1 MNLAELQREGVAAA
15 ERGRLTEGL
24 GLLRTALSVAA
35 ERGPR
40 EVARVRVH
48 LVGLLAAR
56 GEVTAALVEASGVG
70 EELPSADADRLT
82 ANLACAL
89 ARAGRF
95 GEARE
100 TAERVLSRIRRSDD
114 PASLAGLLTT
124 LGVSRA
130 MQGAL
135 CGAEPAL
142 REAVEVATRADL
154 TYQTAIAR
162 GALAFVVARRGDLP
176 QALELFALAEPGLV
190 GERLTQCRLERA
202 ETLLMAGL
210 VDEARALLAATL
222 NEAAEQGH
230 DCDLAD
236 GLLLLA
242 HAELSDNDP
251 ERAAATAER
260 ARATFA
266 AQERAGWMLLA
277 EHVLLRARW
286 TAGERSPVFLSS
298 ATATADRL
306 ERGGWTEA
314 AAEARIMA
322 ARTALDLGRPAGHLL
337 EQVSR
342 FRVRGPAALRAA
354 AWHALALERRS
365 RDDLNGAVAAVW
377 SGLRVVEDHAEVFAA
392 LELRARA
399 ADLATE
405 LADLGLSLAR
415 SARELLSLEERR
427 RTLLRRPHEPG
438 PPRDSDRAAALARLR
453 ALSRSRTATTADGE
467 PAPDLF
473 RRLNALEGE
482 IRTER
487 YRRPAPRAE
496 PSTRAGTP
504 EVAAALGERVLVEL
518 IRVGAD
524 LHAVTIRDGRPRRHR
539 LGPFNDIARAASLT
553 RAAVRRAAEQ
563 EDLRTETG
571 LSITCTDLNDR
582 ILQPLQ
588 AEVTDRELVLV
599 PTGPLHTVPWAAL
612 PSLTGRPFTVAPSAT
627 AWFHAVRRQREP
639 GHVLLASGPDLTHA
653 GREVDALRHHY
664 PNARVL
670 QGRNADAETVRDALN
685 GASLAHVAAHG
696 EFRDGNALFSHLRLS
711 DGPLFVHDLE
721 EVERLPRTVVLSAC
735 DIGRSEAGDAAI
747 GMVGALLA
755 RGTATVVASVTPIRD
770 EEAPALMATFHR
782 ALAEGRSPAQALAS
796 APRPP
801 GVAGFLCFGAG

>member
-1 MNLAELQREGVAAA
+1 MTELQRAGVAAA
-15 ERGRLTEGL
+15 ERGRLDEGL
-24 GLLRTALSVAA
+24 GLLRRALSVAA
-35 ERGPR
+35 ECGPH
-40 EVARVRVH
+40 EVARVRVD

-70 EELPSADADRLT
+70 SSSPTPDADRLT

-95 GEARE
+95 DEARR
-100 TAERVLSRIRRSDD
+100 TAERVVARIRRCGD

-130 MQGAL
+130 MQGVL

-142 REAVEVATRADL
+142 REAVEVAARAGL
-154 TYQTAIAR
+154 AHQVAVAR

-176 QALELFALAEPGLV
+176 QALRLFALAEPGLA

-210 VDEARALLAATL
+210 VDEARSLLAATL
-222 NEAAEQGH
+222 DEAAERGH

-242 HAELSDNDP
+242 HAELSDGDP
-251 ERAAATAER
+251 ERAAQTAER
-260 ARATFA
+260 ARAAFA
-266 AQERAGWMLLA
+266 ARERTGWTLLA

-286 TAGERSPVFLSS
+286 AAGERSPVFLSS

-306 ERGGWTEA
+306 ERGGWAEA
-314 AAEARIMA
+314 AAEARVMA
-322 ARTALDLGRPAGHLL
+322 ARAALDLGRPAGHLL
-337 EQVSR
+337 ERVSR
-342 FRVRGPAALRAA
+342 FHVRGPAALRAS
-354 AWHALALERRS
+354 AWHALALDRRS
-365 RDDLNGAVAAVW
+365 RGDLNGAVAAVW

-392 LELRARA
+392 WELRARA

-405 LADLGLSLAR
+405 LADLGLSLSR

-427 RTLLRRPHEPG
+427 RALLRRPHEPG
-438 PPRDSDRAAALARLR
+438 PPRDGERAAALARLR
-453 ALSRSRTATTADGE
+453 ALSRSRTATAADGE
-467 PAPDLF
+467 PAPGLF

-482 IRTER
+482 IRAER
-487 YRRPAPRAE
+487 YRRPAPRSGP
-496 PSTRAGTP
+496 PSRAGTP
-504 EVAAALGERVLVEL
+504 ELAEALGGRVLVEL
-518 IRVGAD
+518 VRIGAD

-539 LGPFNDIARAASLT
+539 LGAFDGVARAASLT
-553 RAAVRRAAEQ
+553 RSSVRRAAER
-563 EDLRTETG
+563 EDRRTGTG
-571 LSITCTDLNDR
+571 LSLACANLDDL
-582 ILQPLQ
+582 ILHPLR
-588 AEVTDRELVLV
+588 AELTDRELVLV
-599 PTGPLHTVPWAAL
+599 PTGSLHTVPWAAL
-612 PSLTGRPFTVAPSAT
+612 PSLAGRPFTVAPSAT
-627 AWFHAVRRQREP
+627 AWFHAVRRRKEP
-639 GHVLLASGPDLTHA
+639 GPVLLASGPDLAHA
-653 GREVDALRHHY
+653 GREVDALRDTY

-670 QGRNADAETVRDALN
+670 QGQDAHAEAVRDALD

-711 DGPLFVHDLE
+711 DGPLFVHDLD
-721 EVERLPRTVVLSAC
+721 EVERLPHTVVLSAC

-755 RGTATVVASVTPIRD
+755 RGTATVIASVTPIRD

-782 ALAEGRSPAQALAS
+782 ALAQGLSPARALAS
-796 APRPP
+796 APRAP
-801 GVAGFLCFGAG
+801 GVMGFLCFGAG

>member
-1 MNLAELQREGVAAA
+1 MTELQRAGVAAA
-15 ERGRLTEGL
+15 ERGRLEEGL

-95 GEARE
+95 GEARR
-100 TAERVLSRIRRSDD
+100 TAERVVARIRRSDD

-130 MQGAL
+130 MQGVL

-142 REAVEVATRADL
+142 REAVEVAAKADL
-154 TYQTAIAR
+154 TYQTAVAR

-176 QALELFALAEPGLV
+176 QALKLFALAEPGLV

-210 VDEARALLAATL
+210 VDEARSLLAATL
-222 NEAAEQGH
+222 DEAAEQGH
-230 DCDLAD
+230 DCDFAD

-242 HAELSDNDP
+242 HAELSDGDP
-251 ERAAATAER
+251 ERAAQTAER

-266 AQERAGWMLLA
+266 AQERTGWMLLA

-286 TAGERSPVFLSS
+286 AAGERSPVFLSS
-298 ATATADRL
+298 ATAAADRL

-337 EQVSR
+337 ERVSR
-342 FRVRGPAALRAA
+342 FHVRGPAALRAS
-354 AWHALALERRS
+354 AWHALALDRRS
-365 RDDLNGAVAAVW
+365 RGDLNGAVAAVW

-399 ADLATE
+399 ANLATE
-405 LADLGLSLAR
+405 LADLGLSLSR

-427 RTLLRRPHEPG
+427 RALLRRPHDPG

-453 ALSRSRTATTADGE
+453 ALSHSRTTTTADGE
-467 PAPDLF
+467 PVPDLF
-473 RRLNALEGE
+473 QRLNALEGE

-487 YRRPAPRAE
+487 YRRPAPRSGPPA
-496 PSTRAGTP
+496 RAGTP
-504 EVAAALGERVLVEL
+504 ELTGALGERVLIEL
-518 IRVGAD
+518 VRVGAD

-539 LGPFNDIARAASLT
+539 LGAFDEIAHAARLT
-553 RAAVRRAAEQ
+553 RAATRRAARRDDPQAEA
-563 EDLRTETG
+563 G
-571 LSITCTDLNDR
+571 LSLACAGLDERVLAPLHADL
-582 ILQPLQ
+582 
-588 AEVTDRELVLV
+588 TDRELVLV
-599 PTGPLHTVPWAAL
+599 PNGPLHTVPWAAL
-612 PSLTGRPFTVAPSAT
+612 PSLTGHPFTVAPSAT
-627 AWFHAVRRQREP
+627 AWFHAVRRRKEP
-639 GHVLLASGPDLTHA
+639 GHVLLASGPDLAHA
-653 GREVDALRHHY
+653 EREVDGLRHRY

-670 QGRNADAETVRDALN
+670 QGRNANAETVRDALN

-721 EVERLPRTVVLSAC
+721 EIERLPHTVVLSAC

-755 RGTATVVASVTPIRD
+755 RGTATVIASVTPIRD
-770 EEAPALMATFHR
+770 EEAPALMTTFHR
-782 ALAEGRSPAQALAS
+782 ALAQGLSPAQALAS
-796 APRPP
+796 APRAP
-801 GVAGFLCFGAG
+801 GVMGFLCFGAG